1 MLNFQQS
8 KRRKNHKD
16 PLPLYKKCIFKMK
29 IQIVIGKSTSTL
41 HTTKMRI
48 SGKIDKKFKQKY
60 NQGSFEIFSNEIKC
74 YI

>member
-48 SGKIDKKFKQKY
+48 SGKIDKKFK
-60 NQGSFEIFSNEIKC
+60 
-74 YI
+74 